1 MDCSSSIDYCSRCR
15 ILLQLLFWPHESEWT
30 IWKCILTCELEWL
43 VLNYLYLYIYT
54 VCPDSCTV
62 CPSVHFE
69 CVESMHWPVRHVGS
83 TCVLALHRI
92 TYIYARG
99 DFLTFKKEKGKKK
112 EACMVRFEPNRHS
125 ALCQLCRILSLM
137 AATFNSISIPIKAL
151 LKFNSFF
158 HDPRQRVSSLQHWQV
173 GGWGAGPGN

>member
-15 ILLQLLFWPHESEWT
+15 ILLQLLFLPHESEWT

-83 TCVLALHRI
+83 VCVLALHRI

-99 DFLTFKKEKGKKK
+99 DFLTFKKQKKKK
-112 EACMVRFEPNRHS
+112 ERH
-125 ALCQLCRILSLM
+125 AWWDLSPTDTVPC
-137 AATFNSISIPIKAL
+137 ASCVG
-151 LKFNSFF
+151 SFLWW
-158 HDPRQRVSSLQHWQV
+158 LQHSTPSVFQ
-173 GGWGAGPGN
+173 